1 MTKYIFTDDK
11 KELYCSIIILD
22 AIFNGKYRF
31 ISNLMLFEDQ
41 FLIPLF
47 EKMVN
52 KDLLEIDE
60 NCEYEYILTEKGV
73 DFIQNFYQRYE
84 EFVKFYDIYC
94 AVDLTTGDFAFDKI
108 LDMSQE
114 DFTEYLNDDRWED
127 VRIPVCE
134 FKKID
139 AMQMIFIS
147 FLRDGRYDV
156 GQTGWQSNILSDNTW
171 NEITEICDSTIP
183 VTESLQIDDQIK
195 NMVNAGSQLLKN
207 LLEREQN
214 EQNQPEEPQTE
225 TTTVT
230 TTEVIEEEVVENNYY
245 NTYSYYE
252 PYWYDPYYVSP
263 CWGVYYDTP
272 YWW

>member
-1 MTKYIFTDDK
+1 MTKYVFTEDK

-22 AIFNGKYRF
+22 AIFNEKCRF
-31 ISNLMLFEDQ
+31 ISNLMSVEDQ
-41 FLIPLF
+41 LLIPLF

-52 KDLLEIDE
+52 KDLLVIDE
-60 NCEYEYILTEKGV
+60 NHEYVLTEKGV

-84 EFVKFYDIYC
+84 EFIKFYDLYC
-94 AVDLTTGDFAFDKI
+94 AVDLRTGDFAFDKI
-108 LDMSQE
+108 LDMPQE
-114 DFTEYLNDDRWED
+114 DFTKYLNNTRWED
-127 VRIPVCE
+127 VRVPVCE

-147 FLRDGRYDV
+147 FLREGRYDV
-156 GQTGWQSNILSDNTW
+156 EQLGWQSKILNDNTW
-171 NEITEICDSTIP
+171 NEITIICNSTIP
-183 VTESLQIDDQIK
+183 VTESLQIDDQIT
-195 NMVNAGSQLLKN
+195 NMINAGSQLLKT

-214 EQNQPEEPQTE
+214 EQNQPEPQTE

-230 TTEVIEEEVVENNYY
+230 TTEVVEEEIIVDNNYY

-252 PYWYDPYYVSP
+252 PYWYDPFYVSP